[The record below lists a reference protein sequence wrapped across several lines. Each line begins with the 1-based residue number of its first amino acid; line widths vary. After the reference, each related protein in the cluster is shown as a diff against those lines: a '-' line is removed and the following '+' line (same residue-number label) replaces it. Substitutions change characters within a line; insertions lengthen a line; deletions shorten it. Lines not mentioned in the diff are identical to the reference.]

1 MGRAVVI
8 VLDTHVWLWWLSEFE
23 PLSRQARKVIEAAIE
38 KSGVYISCISAWE
51 VAQLAAR
58 GRLQLTPDPRDWIA
72 RSESLPFITFVP
84 VDNQVAV
91 RSVQLAGALH
101 QDPADRII
109 IATAQVLGVPLVT
122 KDAKLARYPHV
133 KTVW

>member
-1 MGRAVVI
+1 MI

-23 PLSRQARKVIEAAIE
+23 PLSRKAKRVIERAVD
-38 KSGVYISCISAWE
+38 KSGVYISSISAWE

-58 GRLQLTPDPRDWIA
+58 GRLHLTSDPRDWIA
-72 RSESLPFITFVP
+72 RSESLPFLRFVP

-91 RSVQLAGALH
+91 RSVQLPGTIH

-109 IATAQVLGVPLVT
+109 IATAQILGVPLVT